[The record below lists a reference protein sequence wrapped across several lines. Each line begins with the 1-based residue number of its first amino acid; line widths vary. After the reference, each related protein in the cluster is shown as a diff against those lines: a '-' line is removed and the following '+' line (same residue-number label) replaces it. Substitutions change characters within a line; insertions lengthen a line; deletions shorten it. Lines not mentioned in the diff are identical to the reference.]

1 MMEGMAQADRIHE
14 LKMALTK
21 AIERM
26 KTIVFQDERER
37 AHWEGEIARLKWVLN
52 EDDSDDR

>member
-26 KTIVFQDERER
+26 KTIVFQDEVER
-37 AHWEGEIARLKWVLN
+37 LR
-52 EDDSDDR
+52 